1 MCGFT
6 GFLDR
11 AGFTDGEALL
21 QRMADTIIHRGPDS
35 DGYWV
40 DGDAGIA
47 LAHRRLAIIDLSPAG
62 HQPML
67 SADGRYALSYNGEI
81 YNHLDMRREL
91 ETAGAIAWRG
101 HSDTETLLAGFSVWG
116 VLGTLQR
123 ANGMFAFALWDRAGR
138 KLFLARDRMGEKPL
152 YYGMQGPALLFG
164 SELKALRQ
172 HPAWRGGVNRDALT
186 LFLRHNYV
194 PGPYSIYDGIL
205 KLPPAHYLEIGP
217 DDRTLPEPVA
227 YWDIA
232 EKAREGRANPFA
244 GSAEASV
251 DALDTLLAD
260 AVKIRMAADVPLGA
274 FLSGGYDSSTIV
286 AVMQAQSQRPV
297 KTFSIG
303 FSEAEYDEAH
313 HAKRVAAHLGT
324 DHTELY
330 VTPQDALDQIP
341 LLPHH
346 WDEPFADSSQIPT
359 LLVSRLAR
367 TEVTVSL
374 SGDGGDELLCGY
386 NRYAQGYDIWRRLG
400 KLPRGMRKAAAG
412 ALRLTPGTA
421 IDSLMKMAPE
431 KLRKLAVGDRLLKL
445 ADVLD
450 VDQAD
455 DFYRSLIS
463 HSKNPERLVPGAR
476 EPETLLT
483 AADPEWADRDF
494 RDRMMYL
501 DMRTYLP
508 DDILVKVD
516 RASMAV
522 SLESRVPLLD
532 HRVVEFALALP
543 LEYKLREGAS
553 KWPLRQL
560 LYRHVPREIME
571 RPKMGFGVPID
582 HWLQGPLRGWAD
594 DLLSE
599 DRLKRE
605 GFFDVDEVRRLWSE
619 TRSGRRRWHYHVWD
633 ILMFQAW
640 LDAQRAN

>member
-11 AGFTDGEALL
+11 AGFADGEALL
-21 QRMADTIIHRGPDS
+21 RRMADTLVHRGPDS
-35 DGYWV
+35 DGYWG

-67 SADGRYALSYNGEI
+67 GADGRYVLTYNGEI
-81 YNHLDMRREL
+81 YNHLEMRREL

-123 ANGMFAFALWDRAGR
+123 ANGMFAFALWDRAER

-152 YYGMQGPALLFG
+152 YYGLQGTALLFG

-172 HPAWRGGVNRDALT
+172 HPAWQGRVNRGALT

-205 KLPPAHYLEIGP
+205 KLPPAHYLEIGL

-232 EKAREGRANPFA
+232 EKAREGRASPFA

-251 DALDTLLAD
+251 DALDMLLND

-286 AVMQAQSQRPV
+286 ALMQGQSQRPV

-359 LLVSRLAR
+359 LLVSKLAR

-463 HSKNPERLVPGAR
+463 HSKDPERLVPGAR

-501 DMRTYLP
+501 DLRTYLP

-543 LEYKLREGAS
+543 LAYKLKNGES

>member
-11 AGFTDGEALL
+11 AGFADGEALL
-21 QRMADTIIHRGPDS
+21 RRMADTIVHRGPDS

-40 DGDAGIA
+40 DADSGIA

-67 SADGRYALSYNGEI
+67 SANGRYALSYNGEI

-91 ETAGAIAWRG
+91 EAAGSIAWRG
-101 HSDTETLLAGFSVWG
+101 HSDTETLLAGFSAWG

-123 ANGMFAFALWDRAGR
+123 ANGMFAFALWDRAER
-138 KLFLARDRMGEKPL
+138 KLTLARDRMGEKPL
-152 YYGMQGPALLFG
+152 YYGMQGSALLFG

-172 HPAWRGGVNRDALT
+172 HSAWRGGVNRDALT

-194 PGPYSIYDGIL
+194 PGPYSIYDNIL
-205 KLPPAHYLEIGP
+205 KLPPAHYVEIGP
-217 DDRTLPEPVA
+217 DDRAPGEPVA
-227 YWDIA
+227 YWAIA
-232 EKAREGRANPFA
+232 QKARDGRDNPFT

-251 DALDTLLAD
+251 DALDELLSD

-286 AVMQAQSQRPV
+286 ALMQSQSQRPV

-341 LLPHH
+341 KLPHH

-359 LLVSRLAR
+359 LLVSQLAR

-374 SGDGGDELLCGY
+374 SGDGGDELFCGY

-412 ALRLTPGTA
+412 ALRLTPGRA
-421 IDSLMKMAPE
+421 IDTIMKVAPE
-431 KLRKLAVGDRLLKL
+431 NLRKLAVGDRILKL

-463 HSKNPERLVPGAR
+463 HSKHPERLVPGAR

-483 AADPEWADRDF
+483 QADPDWAGRDF

-543 LEYKLREGAS
+543 LEHKLRNGES

-560 LYRHVPREIME
+560 LYRHVPREMME

-582 HWLQGPLRGWAD
+582 HWLQGPLRDWAD

-605 GFFDVDEVRRLWSE
+605 GFFDVVEVRRLWTE

-640 LDAQRAN
+640 LDAQRSQ